1 MEAINNSASVL
12 QALIGDIL
20 DLSKIDAGKL
30 ELKKE
35 LFDVRDTV
43 LDVCRVLENQ
53 AFEKRIE
60 LICHI
65 EHDVPERLMGDEL
78 RISQVLYNLIG
89 NAVKFTSQWEVVV
102 STSLQGPHQE
112 LPQPHVIIT
121 VRDTGI
127 GIPEDKLPHIFDSF
141 WQADSTTTRRYGGT
155 GLGTRIACD
164 LTRLMGGFI
173 GVESKEGAGS
183 CFRVRLPVLGENPVP
198 PPVPP
203 RVLAGRQVLCIEH
216 NASAALV
223 LQDAL
228 ETAGMSATLLDDV
241 DVLPS
246 LGAGTAETEFAV
258 LCDLPRGIDL
268 PGIAARVREFLGFDI
283 PLVFL
288 HYPMRPIT
296 GAGDNAMVLSKPF
309 GCREMW
315 LALEQLATHVD
326 VPASEQIPARRKRP
340 SSGARVLVAEDDSIN
355 AKLIQS
361 LLVRDGHQVTLMR
374 DGEAALQAAK
384 SGHYDLALIDLRM
397 PRMDG
402 VDFTRAYRAY
412 EQASPQGQHH
422 MPIVALT
429 ANAAE
434 EARDQCL
441 AAGMDEFLTKP
452 IDPDTLPCNG
462 Y

>member
-1 MEAINNSASVL
+1 
-12 QALIGDIL
+12 
-20 DLSKIDAGKL
+20 
-30 ELKKE
+30 
-35 LFDVRDTV
+35 
-43 LDVCRVLENQ
+43 
-53 AFEKRIE
+53 
-60 LICHI
+60 
-65 EHDVPERLMGDEL
+65 
-78 RISQVLYNLIG
+78 
-89 NAVKFTSQWEVVV
+89 
-102 STSLQGPHQE
+102 
-112 LPQPHVIIT
+112 
-121 VRDTGI
+121 
-127 GIPEDKLPHIFDSF
+127 
-141 WQADSTTTRRYGGT
+141 
-155 GLGTRIACD
+155 
-164 LTRLMGGFI
+164 MGGFI

-326 VPASEQIPARRKRP
+326 VPAPEQIPARRKRP

-452 IDPDTLPCNG
+452 IDPDTLQRVLRQYG
-462 Y
+462 LGA